1 MDESQES
8 PKKILTAKFFDKVA
22 EIDQIANTALA
33 NSIDLKSELSQVQI
47 DLKSLIESLQVNFDS
62 GIQNVQTQINEVTNV
77 VVQEQEIRKS
87 ETEALE
93 QQIFAQ
99 EDQLQKDVKGKKAKT
114 ISAGSF
120 SGNMRKKLRDTVKAN
135 PTAFGFLAGGMAL
148 TSLAGVFPQSADAT
162 GDKTGDKTDDKTG
175 DGTGLIEENVG
186 DNAFGF
192 GNPFD
197 TDLGIGDDAF
207 GFGNPFDTDLGIG
220 DDAFGFGSFDT
231 DLGIGDDA
239 FGFGSFDTDLG
250 IGDDAF
256 GFGSFDTTEIIKN
269 VTDEKNNNEKSD
281 VSGEQKLL
289 LTLEERR
296 NEIDDEIKLN
306 KELLL
311 EKDVSSIT
319 AERKTIE
326 EAINNLKLN
335 KKDNE
340 FGGNDYLQKLIK
352 DKTSIKPIL
361 NNISNIGDG
370 GLFDDIVNSKEDNLN
385 VGDMGFGFSNFD
397 TDIFKIKD
405 DNTSNNFIDGGT
417 TVIEGTTEVV
427 DGGTDVINQRGEV
440 RASTSL
446 VKSTNSPVTA
456 VKLSENNSIREFVVG

>member
-1 MDESQES
+1 MDESQGS
-8 PKKILTAKFFDKVA
+8 PKKILAAKFFDKVA
-22 EIDQIANTALA
+22 EIDQVANSALA
-33 NSIDLKSELSQVQI
+33 NSIALRSELSTVQI

-62 GIQNVQTQINEVTNV
+62 GMQNVQTQINEVTNV
-77 VVQEQEIRKS
+77 VIEEQEIRKS

-99 EDQLQKDVKGKKAKT
+99 EDQLQKDVIGKKAKT
-114 ISAGSF
+114 ISPNSF
-120 SGNMRKKLRDTVKAN
+120 TGKMRQNLRDTVKDN
-135 PTAFGFLAGGMAL
+135 QTSFGLLAGGIGL
-148 TSLAGVFPQSADAT
+148 TSLAGLFPQSADAT
-162 GDKTGDKTDDKTG
+162 GDKTDDKTG
-175 DGTGLIEENVG
+175 DKSLGFTGFTEENVG

-192 GNPFD
+192 GNP
-197 TDLGIGDDAF
+197 
-207 GFGNPFDTDLGIG
+207 
-220 DDAFGFGSFDT
+220 
-231 DLGIGDDA
+231 
-239 FGFGSFDTDLG
+239 FDTDLG

-289 LTLEERR
+289 LMLEERR

-326 EAINNLKLN
+326 ESINNLKLN
-335 KKDNE
+335 KKDNK

-361 NNISNIGDG
+361 NNISNIGDE
-370 GLFDDIVNSKEDNLN
+370 GLFDDIVNPKENNLN

-405 DNTSNNFIDGGT
+405 DNTSNNVIDGGT
-417 TVIEGTTEVV
+417 TVIEGGTEVV
-427 DGGTDVINQRGEV
+427 DGGTVGNNQRGEV
-440 RASTSL
+440 RTSTSL
-446 VKSTNSPVTA
+446 VKSANSPVTA
-456 VKLSENNSIREFVVG
+456 VKLSESNSIKELAIGA

>member
-1 MDESQES
+1 M
-8 PKKILTAKFFDKVA
+8 
-22 EIDQIANTALA
+22 
-33 NSIDLKSELSQVQI
+33 
-47 DLKSLIESLQVNFDS
+47 
-62 GIQNVQTQINEVTNV
+62 
-77 VVQEQEIRKS
+77 
-87 ETEALE
+87 
-93 QQIFAQ
+93 
-99 EDQLQKDVKGKKAKT
+99 
-114 ISAGSF
+114 
-120 SGNMRKKLRDTVKAN
+120 
-135 PTAFGFLAGGMAL
+135 
-148 TSLAGVFPQSADAT
+148 
-162 GDKTGDKTDDKTG
+162 
-175 DGTGLIEENVG
+175 
-186 DNAFGF
+186 
-192 GNPFD
+192 
-197 TDLGIGDDAF
+197 
-207 GFGNPFDTDLGIG
+207 
-220 DDAFGFGSFDT
+220 
-231 DLGIGDDA
+231 
-239 FGFGSFDTDLG
+239 
-250 IGDDAF
+250 
-256 GFGSFDTTEIIKN
+256 
-269 VTDEKNNNEKSD
+269 
-281 VSGEQKLL
+281 L

>member
-1 MDESQES
+1 MDLEAQA
-8 PKKILTAKFFDKVA
+8 KNAKIQAVRFFNEFKEV
-22 EIDQIANTALA
+22 EKTANTALS
-33 NSIDLKSELSQVQI
+33 NSISLQSELSTVQI

-62 GIQNVQTQINEVTNV
+62 GVQNIQNQINEVTNV
-77 VVQEQEIRKS
+77 IIQEQETRKS

-99 EDQLQKDVKGKKAKT
+99 EDQLQKNVKGKKAKKVAPD
-114 ISAGSF
+114 SFAGL
-120 SGNMRKKLRDTVKAN
+120 MRQKLREKVKQN
-135 PTAFGFLAGGMAL
+135 SGMLGLFGAGMGL
-148 TSLAGVFPQSADAT
+148 SLLGGIMPSSGDETGDET
-162 GDKTGDKTDDKTG
+162 GDKTGDESLGFTG
-175 DGTGLIEENVG
+175 FTEENVG

-207 GFGNPFDTDLGIG
+207 GFGSPFDTDLGIG
-220 DDAFGFGSFDT
+220 DDG
-231 DLGIGDDA
+231 
-239 FGFGSFDTDLG
+239 
-250 IGDDAF
+250 F

-269 VTDEKNNNEKSD
+269 VIDEKSD
-281 VSGEQKLL
+281 VSGEQQLL

-296 NEIDDEIKLN
+296 NEIDDMIELN
-306 KELLL
+306 KSINM

-340 FGGNDYLQKLIK
+340 FGGNDYLQKLTK
-352 DKTSIKPIL
+352 DKNITSIESTL
-361 NNISNIGDG
+361 DNISKIGDG

-417 TVIEGTTEVV
+417 TVIEGTNEVV

-446 VKSTNSPVTA
+446 VKSANSPVTA
-456 VKLSENNSIREFVVG
+456 INMSENNSIREFVVG